1 MGIRVTPS
9 SMFDRAKFDLAA
21 SFTRL
26 ARVQN
31 QISSGKRLQVVS
43 DDTSDASRALDLRRT
58 MLATLKSRDAV
69 GAARTAADQ
78 QASLLQDISGLIVD
92 ARARAQEAAKGSNSP
107 SDLAAIANEIDSI
120 LDQVLALGNQR
131 AEGRYVFAGSKVNTV
146 PFVATRSFGSITS
159 ISYQG
164 DDASR
169 RVRLGPNDLKSIE
182 LSGKEAFF
190 RFDREPTIVTSS
202 TGLDSVLGAS
212 DTMTGSAKVTLTHT
226 QTVFGDGAVATTG
239 DSVSGLKPGTSSAND
254 TILGPSGKHSITVVS
269 SPSGGGT
276 LQLDGGT
283 AVEFT
288 GTETNLAVTSV
299 SGDVVHVDVTTLTAG
314 FNGNVALTGNGEIA
328 LDGGTPQSLTFASDM
343 TLQSADGRVVHVD
356 TSAVFR
362 EGEALLT
369 FGGTETVFD
378 ALIQLRDEIRG
389 ANGFDAKG
397 RVERIQARAGALDKA
412 HTLLLTGASDLGARS
427 QGFERLE
434 NSLDLISLSL
444 KTRESELSDTD
455 LVEASLEL
463 SESEAAYQSA
473 LASAA
478 RLNRPTLL
486 NYL

>member
-1 MGIRVTPS
+1 MGFRVTPS
-9 SMFDRAKFDLAA
+9 SMFGRAKYDLAA
-21 SFTRL
+21 SFSRL

-31 QISSGKRLQVVS
+31 QISSGKRIQSVS
-43 DDTSDASRALDLRRT
+43 EDTAAASRALDLRRT
-58 MLATLKSRDAV
+58 VLATLKSRDAV
-69 GAARTAADQ
+69 SAARTATDQ

-107 SDLAAIANEIDSI
+107 SDLTAIANEIDSI

-131 AEGRYVFAGSKVNTV
+131 TEGRYVFAGSKVNTV
-146 PFVATRSFGSITS
+146 PFVATRSFGSITA
-159 ISYQG
+159 ITYQG

-182 LSGKEAFF
+182 LSGNEAFF
-190 RFDREPTIVTSS
+190 RFSREPTIVTSN
-202 TGLDSVLGAS
+202 TGLDGVLGAS
-212 DTMTGSAKVTLTHT
+212 DTMTGSAKIVLTHT

-239 DSVSGLKPGTSSAND
+239 DSVSGLKPGTSTAND
-254 TILGPSGKHSITVVS
+254 TILGPAGEHSITVVS
-269 SPSGGGT
+269 APGGGGT

-283 AVEFT
+283 AVEFS
-288 GTETNLAVTSV
+288 GTETNLAVTSG
-299 SGDVVHVDVTTLTAG
+299 SGDVVHVDVTALTSG
-314 FNGNVALTGNGEIA
+314 FSGNVALTGNGQIA
-328 LDGGTPQSLTFASDM
+328 LDGGTPQNLTFAADM
-343 TLQSADGRVVHVD
+343 AIQSADGRVVHVN
-356 TSAVFR
+356 TSEVFR

-369 FGGTETVFD
+369 FGGTQSIFD
-378 ALIQLRDEIRG
+378 ALIELRDEIRG
-389 ANGFDAKG
+389 SNAFGATG
-397 RVERIQARAGALDKA
+397 RVERIQARAGVLDKA
-412 HTLLLTGASDLGARS
+412 HTLLLAGASDLGSRS

-444 KTRESELSDTD
+444 QTRESELIDTD
-455 LVEASLEL
+455 LVDASLEL